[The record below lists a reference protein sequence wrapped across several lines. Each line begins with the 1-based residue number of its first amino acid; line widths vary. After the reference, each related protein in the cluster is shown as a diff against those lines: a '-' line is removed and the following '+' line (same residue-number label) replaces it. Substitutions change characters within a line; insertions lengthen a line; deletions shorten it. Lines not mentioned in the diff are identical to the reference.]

1 MSSKVIIT
9 APVHPTMLETLSSKG
24 FDCVYMPSI
33 TYETLGDQIVDA
45 VGIIVT
51 TRLTIDAA
59 MIDKGVQL
67 KWIGRLGS
75 GMELIDTIY
84 AATKGIQCV
93 SSPEGNRTTVGEH
106 SLGLLLSLMNRIH
119 SSYSEIQEGKW
130 VRDLNRA
137 DELTGKTVGIIG
149 FGNTG
154 SAFAKLLTG
163 FDVQIL
169 AVDILPKTFE
179 SPHIRLA
186 SLKEVQAQADVI
198 SLHLP
203 LTELTYH
210 YANEAFFA
218 GLQKQPYFISTCRGQ
233 VTNTGALLKALQN
246 QSIRAAGLDVLEN
259 EQLTTYTAV
268 EKEQLDQLMAMPQF
282 LATPHIAGYS
292 HEAYQRMAKVT
303 LEKLGII

>member
-1 MSSKVIIT
+1 MSVKVIIT
-9 APVHPTMLETLSSKG
+9 APVHPYLLETLSGKG
-24 FDCVYMPSI
+24 FECVYEPAI
-33 TYETLGDQIVDA
+33 TYQELSEQIVNA
-45 VGIIVT
+45 IGIIVT
-51 TRLTIDAA
+51 TRLKIDAA
-59 MIDKGVQL
+59 IIDKAVQL

-75 GMELIDTIY
+75 GMELIDAAY

-106 SLGLLLSLMNRIH
+106 SLGILLSLMNRIH
-119 SSYSEIQEGKW
+119 SAYAEIKEGKW
-130 VRDLNRA
+130 IRDLNRA

-154 SAFAKLLTG
+154 SAFAKVLNG
-163 FDVQIL
+163 FDVQVL
-169 AVDILPKTFE
+169 AVDILHKTFD
-179 SPHIRLA
+179 SPHIRSA
-186 SLKEVQAQADVI
+186 TLKEVQVQADVI

-210 YANEAFFA
+210 YANETFFE

-233 VTNTGALLKALQN
+233 VTDSSALLKALQN

-259 EQLTTYTAV
+259 ELLATYSAA

-292 HEAYQRMAKVT
+292 HEAYQRMAKIT